1 MKELAFLLV
10 PWAVRV
16 SLIFALLIRDERTM
30 PKAMLERAP
39 WPSSRSAGA
48 VYFDV
53 LVVVVHYVKTRG
65 WLRGLPMGVGFA
77 LLLIGCSVIATLL
90 LALALGEP
98 LDL

>member
-1 MKELAFLLV
+1 
-10 PWAVRV
+10 
-16 SLIFALLIRDERTM
+16 
-30 PKAMLERAP
+30 
-39 WPSSRSAGA
+39 

-65 WLRGLPMGVGFA
+65 WLRGLPMGVGYA
-77 LLLIGCSVIATLL
+77 LLLMGCSVLATLL